1 MEENQA
7 EVKHEL
13 DIEPDIVKD
22 DLNTPLVKEKLKSNV
37 RALRN
42 SVIACYHISCGIFFG
57 VMTYFAISLILSTFF
72 SELSVMFGTGANAIS
87 LGFSSFV
94 GFIFYA
100 FIIGIA
106 LIPIAIA
113 FMYRNGRVRY
123 VSVLKG
129 ANKENM
135 EIVFARLEFVALL
148 IGEIIFDFL
157 MFCAIVICF
166 TNNMTIIGILLCV
179 TLVVAFIFLALVIAD
194 LVRNRVAYNKLTD
207 EEKEEI
213 KEKIKSFRKKKV
225 KRERKRNAGK
235 LY

>member
-106 LIPIAIA
+106 LIISFVTTFWNELIMPFILLPAVVVGLA
-113 FMYRNGRVRY
+113 FMLYGQF
-123 VSVLKG
+123 K
-129 ANKENM
+129 
-135 EIVFARLEFVALL
+135 
-148 IGEIIFDFL
+148 
-157 MFCAIVICF
+157 
-166 TNNMTIIGILLCV
+166 
-179 TLVVAFIFLALVIAD
+179 
-194 LVRNRVAYNKLTD
+194 YNKGL
-207 EEKEEI
+207 
-213 KEKIKSFRKKKV
+213 F
-225 KRERKRNAGK
+225 
-235 LY
+235 